1 MGLVVGDH
9 CNHGGFRTSA
19 CRGRHR
25 KEWKGWQ
32 FALLKAYAVFCLAV
46 VGRCQRNHLGGVNG
60 GTPTK
65 RQDSIALCLLQHR
78 NPVVDHAL
86 GGIRQHAVVNLM
98 GHTVFGE
105 PCEGGVECAELNQRL
120 VGHDQYFGD
129 AKLANGPTE
138 ILD

>member
-1 MGLVVGDH
+1 MGLIVGDH

-19 CRGRHR
+19 CCGRHR
-25 KEWKGWQ
+25 KEWEGWQ

-46 VGRCQRNHLGGVNG
+46 VGRCQRNHLGRING

-65 RQDSIALCLLQHR
+65 RQDGIALCLLQHS
-78 NPVVDHAL
+78 NTVVDHAL
-86 GGIRQHAVVNLM
+86 SGVGQHAVVNLI

-105 PCEGGVECAELNQRL
+105 PCEGGVECAELNQWL
-120 VGHDQYFGD
+120 IGHDQYFGNT
-129 AKLANGPTE
+129 KLTNGPTE